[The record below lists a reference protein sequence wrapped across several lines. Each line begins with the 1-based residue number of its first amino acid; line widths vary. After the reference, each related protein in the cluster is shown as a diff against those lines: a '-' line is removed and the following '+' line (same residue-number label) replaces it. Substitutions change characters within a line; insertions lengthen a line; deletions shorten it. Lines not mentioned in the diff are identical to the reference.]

1 MPLDISV
8 KPGISENIFIGHNSS
23 HEEVQK
29 YTALFKEFRDVFAWT
44 YEYLLGIDP
53 SIIVHEIK
61 AYLDANSVCQKLRQV
76 HPRKSVAIK
85 EEVEEFRKAGFIYP
99 IPLTEWVSNIVPVNK
114 K

>member
-1 MPLDISV
+1 M
-8 KPGISENIFIGHNSS
+8 SS
-23 HEEVQK
+23 HGHEEI
-29 YTALFKEFRDVFAWT
+29 
-44 YEYLLGIDP
+44 LGIDP

-61 AYLDANSVCQKLRQV
+61 AYPDANSVCQKLRQV